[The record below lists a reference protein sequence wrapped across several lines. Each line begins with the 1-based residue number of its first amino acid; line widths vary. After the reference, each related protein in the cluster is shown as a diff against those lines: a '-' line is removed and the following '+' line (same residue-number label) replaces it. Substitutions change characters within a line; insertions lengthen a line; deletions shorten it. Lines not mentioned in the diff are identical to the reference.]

1 MTKYTSTLTI
11 TTLCLLFTKANI
23 AGPILIEEH
32 SVSSPAFSNS
42 SNDETNQ
49 LSMPHTK
56 WDLVDLSEDKNQST
70 ERAYDISLTTSSSPT
85 SDLYSSFTDDS
96 QANMASDYE
105 NLRNE
110 ILIDL
115 LDNQSILDDYDF
127 DDYDFSN
134 YQESLKALIDGKHLI
149 PMKLISWKDNIDNMV
164 YENSGS
170 LSSNYYIS
178 DFEQR
183 KNTNK
188 KSRQTQTST
197 PSAWALFY
205 HSKYYT
211 WVRNTLIVIVLLI
224 IFKDVF
230 RSINLKK
237 SNSPRNSRYSNE
249 RRR

>member
-1 MTKYTSTLTI
+1 M
-11 TTLCLLFTKANI
+11 TLCLLFTKANI

-42 SNDETNQ
+42 SNDENNQ
-49 LSMPHTK
+49 LNMPHTK

-70 ERAYDISLTTSSSPT
+70 EGTYDISLTTSSSPT

-96 QANMASDYE
+96 QANRASDYE

-127 DDYDFSN
+127 DDYDFSD

-237 SNSPRNSRYSNE
+237 SNSPKNTRYSNE